1 MATAANPR
9 TFQMPS
15 HSWTMVKRIVRAYG
29 AVPKDEDSSVQS
41 VAALAG
47 LHRPIVS
54 ANNNFLRSLGV
65 LDPDKLKLTPVGVK
79 LATGIGIESV
89 PIITEALQ
97 ELAKA
102 TPILAQLLN
111 VLRARGPMDMAA
123 FRGQIIL
130 ATGLNENSPSLSMV
144 KTLVDLLEES
154 KLIETRDDKV
164 ILCGSPAVA
173 DNSPMSPEIINPSKP
188 QESLISPEARAD
200 KGKDN
205 SARHVDANWAEQ
217 LLAKFPQFDPAWPDD
232 VKSKWF
238 DAFDRLMKGSGM

>member
-1 MATAANPR
+1 
-9 TFQMPS
+9 
-15 HSWTMVKRIVRAYG
+15 MVKRIVRAYG
-29 AVPKDEDSSVQS
+29 AAPKDEDSSVQS
-41 VAALAG
+41 VAELAG

-65 LDPDKLKLTPVGVK
+65 LELDKLKLTPVGVK
-79 LATGIGIESV
+79 LATGIGIEST
-89 PIITEALQ
+89 PIVTETLQ
-97 ELAKA
+97 EIART

-111 VLRARGPMDMAA
+111 VLRARGAMDIAA

-130 ATGLNENSPSLSMV
+130 ATGLNENSPTLSMV
-144 KTLVDLLEES
+144 KTVVDLLEES
-154 KLIETRDDKV
+154 KLIEIRDDKV
-164 ILCGSPAVA
+164 FLCGSLVVA
-173 DNSPMSPEIINPSKP
+173 DNSSMPAEIINSSKP
-188 QESLISPEARAD
+188 QEYSIPPDPRAD

-205 SARHVDANWAEQ
+205 SARRADPNWAEQ

>member
-1 MATAANPR
+1 
-9 TFQMPS
+9 
-15 HSWTMVKRIVRAYG
+15 MVKRIVRAYG
-29 AVPKDEDSSVQS
+29 AAPKDEDSSVQS

-164 ILCGSPAVA
+164 ILCGSPAAA
-173 DNSPMSPEIINPSKP
+173 DNSPMSPEIINPPKP
-188 QESLISPEARAD
+188 QESLMLPDARAD

-232 VKSKWF
+232 VKGKWF